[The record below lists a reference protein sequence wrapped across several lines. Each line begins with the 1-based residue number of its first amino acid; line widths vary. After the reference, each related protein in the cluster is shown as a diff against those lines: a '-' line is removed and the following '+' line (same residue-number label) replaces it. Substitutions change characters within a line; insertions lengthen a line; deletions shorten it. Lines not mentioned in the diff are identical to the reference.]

1 MQQEKDPRQIDPMLS
16 FHLMKFAFQDYQ
28 KSPAQLP
35 PHEYDLAY
43 LHANEELLL
52 HQVILS
58 TKAACGVVVPEITLL
73 HTLREIIAEYPNENL
88 FQRSLEENNMG
99 LEEYTM
105 ALHKDLLVE
114 TVLSRVASAIQSVP
128 PCEIRDYFTNNR
140 SDFIQQELRSL
151 SHIQLPFDPSSA
163 SSFERAKADIT
174 TIHQRIS
181 RDSESFTHEARPF
194 LHQGRVPQDNEDTPA
209 PFAPGELC
217 QELDR
222 VLFSLGL
229 HEISPVI
236 ESPSCFTILR
246 CDMIHPAHELP
257 LQAASTTIA
266 SLLLREKQLEAC
278 RLWLNSILEPN

>member
-1 MQQEKDPRQIDPMLS
+1 
-16 FHLMKFAFQDYQ
+16 MKFAFQDYQ

-278 RLWLNSILEPN
+278 RLWLNSILAPN